1 MKQLLSIIII
11 ALVTF
16 AFTTCGENTITPP
29 EQKAPKSPFD
39 MTWTID
45 TISYPGSMQT
55 MMNSMWASSPKDVWI
70 VGHNEIN
77 RGEMFYFDGNKWTEV
92 NPMQGEIH
100 SRNKS
105 FMKVMGN
112 SPNNMWVIGDCTPN
126 VLYNY
131 SDLILSYDGTK
142 WKEHKQN
149 LKLRPI
155 SLFVSKTNEVW
166 IGCDS
171 AVVLHYNGVKW
182 EKDKPKLNIPEG
194 SSFFINGIV
203 EKEGV
208 TYLNVAIFNVKIK
221 RDIYYFVTG
230 TMGKWT
236 VRDSM
241 IFGLNSTN
249 VKWGANGMSLGLDNN
264 IYSTGAQG
272 AFVLEGT
279 EWKWLINLGM
289 TFALDKVF
297 ALNNSYKY
305 AVGNYGYINFY
316 DGSTWKILNILQPQ
330 LKSCNLTDVWTD
342 GQEIFIIGFTGSTWP
357 TNTVVLHGK

>member
-142 WKEHKQN
+142 WKEHKQY

-182 EKDKPKLNIPEG
+182 EKDKPKLNVPEG
-194 SSFFINGIV
+194 SEFFINGVV

-208 TYLNVAIFNVKIK
+208 TYLNVAIY
-221 RDIYYFVTG
+221 DIRNHMYLTYFVKG
-230 TMGKWT
+230 TMKNWT
-236 VRDSM
+236 VVDTM
-241 IFGLNSTN
+241 YQINPSTI
-249 VKWGANGMSLGLDNN
+249 KWGTNGFRLGLDGN
-264 IYSTGAQG
+264 IYSFGSLG
-272 AFVLEGT
+272 AFVLNGNIWE
-279 EWKWLINLGM
+279 WLININM
-289 TFALDKVF
+289 AFALENLFV
-297 ALNNSYKY
+297 LNNSYKI
-305 AVGNYGYINFY
+305 AVGNNGYIYFY
-316 DGSTWKILNILQPQ
+316 NGTSWKLLNNL
-330 LKSCNLTDVWTD
+330 LALLNKCNLEDVWTD
-342 GQEIFIIGFTGSTWP
+342 GQEVFIVGYTIGWP
-357 TNTVVLHGK
+357 NNTVVIHGK